1 MTYIPPPPPEDED
14 SIFAHYQTGINFD
27 KYDTI
32 LVEVSGHDPPPA
44 ILVSAII
51 VSVMTVRQT
60 LLFKN
65 LAHFFT
71 LILKNTKISS
81 LEFNVLG
88 WKFRIISNIY
98 IRINCCVEREG
109 TIFPPH
115 LLKLGWKLDLNLLK
129 RILFLKIQYFCFLR
143 M

>member
-60 LLFKN
+60 LIFK
-65 LAHFFT
+65 
-71 LILKNTKISS
+71 
-81 LEFNVLG
+81 
-88 WKFRIISNIY
+88 KF
-98 IRINCCVEREG
+98 G
-109 TIFPPH
+109 T
-115 LLKLGWKLDLNLLK
+115 
-129 RILFLKIQYFCFLR
+129 FL
-143 M
+143 